1 MMKAAVLNK
10 GSPVKRIL
18 WLALFVLILLA
29 SSPVFAADYYVATT
43 GNDSNSGTQAAPWRT
58 IKHAVDKMV
67 AGCTTYVKRGIYN
80 EGLIRFSRSG
90 TASAP
95 IRLLNAPGEF
105 PIVDF
110 GVTESNRVVHRFDMY
125 AGTTTPIGW
134 ITIEGDLSPR

>member
-67 AGCTTYVKRGIYN
+67 AGDTTYVKAVYTMKG
-80 EGLIRFSRSG
+80 
-90 TASAP
+90 
-95 IRLLNAPGEF
+95 
-105 PIVDF
+105 
-110 GVTESNRVVHRFDMY
+110 
-125 AGTTTPIGW
+125 
-134 ITIEGDLSPR
+134 